1 MKRVLLLGAGLVSRP
16 LVADLTHRPDI
27 ALTVGDLD
35 RAKAEQVLGGA
46 EHGRAVAVSTDD
58 DAELAALV
66 AEADLVVSLLPYTL
80 HVKVA
85 KIAIAHRVPL
95 ITTSYV
101 SADMRA
107 LDGAARA
114 AGVLVLNEIG
124 LDPGLDHMS
133 AMRAI
138 RRIRD
143 DGSRLVSFRSC
154 CGGLPAPEAN
164 TNPWG
169 YKFSWSPRGVLAA
182 GLNAARWLE
191 DGRIV
196 DAPGDELFA
205 HVAAYDVPDVGRLE
219 VYPNRDATAYVAT
232 YGIEGVRT
240 MFRGTLRYPGWCET
254 LHAISRL
261 GLLDGG
267 MRAWRTGTTYDE
279 FMEAFAEPGSGPV
292 FERVA
297 ARAGISAEGAVVERL
312 RWAGLFSGQRIE
324 STKAAPIDVLC
335 GRLADCLAYAA
346 GERDMIVLRHE
357 FGVLDPRGRDTSR
370 LSTLV
375 AFGDPGGDSA
385 MARTVSLPASV
396 AARLI
401 LDGRIASTGVRI
413 PVDPEIYEPV
423 LDALEPMGIV
433 FRETRTAP

>member
-1 MKRVLLLGAGLVSRP
+1 MKRVLVLGAGLVSRP
-16 LVADLTHRPDI
+16 LVRHLAGFPDI
-27 ALTVGDLD
+27 ELTVGDLEV
-35 RAKAEQVLGGA
+35 AKASQVLGGIKR
-46 EHGRAVAVSTDD
+46 GRAVLASTSDQ
-58 DAELAALV
+58 AELSRLV
-66 AEADLVVSLLPYTL
+66 GEADLVVSLLPYTL
-80 HVKVA
+80 HVDVAKVA
-85 KIAIAHRVPL
+85 IARRVPL

-101 SADMRA
+101 SAEMRG
-107 LDGAARA
+107 LHGAAAA
-114 AGVLVLNEIG
+114 AGVLVLNEVG

-138 RRIRD
+138 RRLRD
-143 DGSRLVSFRSC
+143 AGSRLVSFRSC

-182 GLNAARWLE
+182 GRNSARWLE

-196 DAPGDELFA
+196 EVPGEKLFT
-205 HVAAYDVPDVGRLE
+205 HVSAYDVPEVGRLE
-219 VYPNRDATAYVAT
+219 VYPNRDAVAYVST

-254 LHAISRL
+254 LHAVSRL
-261 GLLDGG
+261 GLLDDAP
-267 MRAWRTGTTYDE
+267 RAWRSGTTHEE
-279 FMEAFAEPGSGPV
+279 FMEAVAVPGTGPALA
-292 FERVA
+292 RVA
-297 ARAGISAEGAVVERL
+297 ARLGIPADGAVMKRL
-312 RWAGLFSGQRIE
+312 VWAGMFSGTPIG
-324 STKAAPIDVLC
+324 STTVAPIDVLSD
-335 GRLADCLAYAA
+335 RLAASMAYTH

-357 FGVLDPRGRDTSR
+357 FGFLDEGGRPGNTVA
-370 LSTLV
+370 TLV
-375 AFGDPGGDSA
+375 AFGEPSGESA
-385 MARTVSLPASV
+385 MARTVSLPAAV

-423 LDALEPMGIV
+423 LNALEPMGIV

>member
-1 MKRVLLLGAGLVSRP
+1 MKRVLVLGAGLVSRP
-16 LVADLTHRPDI
+16 LVRHLTEWPDI
-27 ALTVGDLD
+27 ALTIGDLD
-35 RAKAEQVLGGA
+35 GAKASQVLGGN
-46 EHGRAVAVSTDD
+46 ERGRALTLSSGD
-58 DAELAALV
+58 DAGLARLV
-66 AEADLVVSLLPYTL
+66 GETDLVVSLLPYPL

-85 KIAIAHRVPL
+85 NLAIANRVPL

-101 SADMRA
+101 SAEMRA
-107 LDGAARA
+107 LDGAARK
-114 AGVLVLNEIG
+114 AGVLLLNEIG

-138 RRIRD
+138 QRLRD
-143 DGSRLVSFRSC
+143 DGFRLTSFRSC

-182 GLNAARWLE
+182 GRNAARWIE

-196 DAPGDELFA
+196 EVPGETLFT
-205 HVAAYDVPDVGRLE
+205 HVAPYDVSEVGRLE

-254 LHAISRL
+254 LHAVSRL
-261 GLLDGG
+261 GLLDDAPRGF
-267 MRAWRTGTTYDE
+267 RAGTTYDE
-279 FMEAFAEPGSGPV
+279 FMETFAVPGMGPV
-292 FERVA
+292 AERVA
-297 ARAGISAEGAVVERL
+297 ARAGIAADGAVMKRL
-312 RWAGLFSGQRIE
+312 LWAGLFSDRPLG
-324 STKAAPIDVLC
+324 STKVAPIDALC
-335 GRLADCLAYAA
+335 DRLTASMAYAP

-357 FGVLDPRGRDTSR
+357 FGVVDAFGRPGTHV
-370 LSTLV
+370 STLV
-375 AFGDPGGDSA
+375 AFGEPSGDSA
-385 MARTVSLPASV
+385 MARTVALPAAV
-396 AARLI
+396 AARLVV
-401 LDGRIASTGVRI
+401 DGRIASVGVRI

>member
-1 MKRVLLLGAGLVSRP
+1 MKQVLVLGAGLVSRP
-16 LVADLTHRPDI
+16 LVRHLAESPDV
-27 ALTVGDLD
+27 ALTVADLD
-35 RAKAEQVLGGA
+35 VAKAAQVLGGH
-46 EHGRAVAVSTDD
+46 ERGRAVATAADD
-58 DAELAALV
+58 DAGLAGLV
-66 AEADLVVSLLPYTL
+66 GGADLVVSLLPYTL

-85 KIAIAHRVPL
+85 KLAIARRVPL

-101 SADMRA
+101 SAEMRA
-107 LDGAARA
+107 LDGAARE
-114 AGVLVLNEIG
+114 AGVLLLNEIG

-138 RRIRD
+138 RGLRD
-143 DGSRLVSFRSC
+143 EGLRLVSFRSC

-182 GLNAARWLE
+182 GRNAARWIE

-196 DAPGDELFA
+196 DVPGEELFTR
-205 HVAAYDVPDVGRLE
+205 VAPYDVPEVGRLE

-232 YGIEGVRT
+232 YGIDGIST

-254 LHAISRL
+254 LHAVSRL
-261 GLLDGG
+261 GLLDDAPRSF
-267 MRAWRTGTTYDE
+267 RARTTYEE
-279 FMEAFAEPGSGPV
+279 FMEAFARPGPGPLAG
-292 FERVA
+292 RVA
-297 ARAGISAEGAVVERL
+297 ERLGLPADGAVMKRL
-312 RWAGLFSGQRIE
+312 LWAGLFSDRPLG
-324 STKAAPIDVLC
+324 STKMAPIDALC
-335 GRLADCLAYAA
+335 DRLKESMAYAQ

-357 FGVLDPRGRDTSR
+357 FGVVDASGRAWTR

-375 AFGDPGGDSA
+375 AFGEPSGESA
-385 MARTVSLPASV
+385 MARTVALPAAV

-401 LDGRIASTGVRI
+401 LDGRIASAGVRI
-413 PVDPEIYEPV
+413 PVDPGIYEPV
-423 LDALEPMGIV
+423 LRALEPMGIV

>member
-1 MKRVLLLGAGLVSRP
+1 MKRVLVLGAGLVSRP
-16 LVADLTHRPDI
+16 MVSYLAGFPDI
-27 ALTVGDLD
+27 ALTICDLD
-35 RAKAEQVLGGA
+35 GAKAAQVLSGA
-46 EHGRAVAVSTDD
+46 ERGRALAFSLDD
-58 DAELAALV
+58 DAALAALV
-66 AEADLVVSLLPYTL
+66 EQADLVVSLLPYTL

-85 KIAIAHRVPL
+85 KVAIASRVPL

-101 SADMRA
+101 SPEMRA
-107 LDGAARA
+107 LHGAAVS

-138 RRIRD
+138 KELRD
-143 DGSRLVSFRSC
+143 EGLRLVSFRSC

-164 TNPWG
+164 TNPWS

-196 DAPGDELFA
+196 ELPGEQLFT
-205 HVAAYDVPDVGRLE
+205 HVASYDVAGVGRLE
-219 VYPNRDATAYVAT
+219 VYPNRDATAYIAT

-254 LHAISRL
+254 LDAVSRL
-261 GLLDGG
+261 GLLDVAEREW
-267 MRAWRTGTTYDE
+267 RAGTTHGE
-279 FMEAFAEPGSGPV
+279 FMEAFAPKGSGAV
-292 FERVA
+292 DERVA
-297 ARAGISAEGAVVERL
+297 ARLGLSPHGAVMTRL
-312 RWAGLFSGQRIE
+312 RFAGLFSDTPLGNTQ
-324 STKAAPIDVLC
+324 AAPIDVLSA
-335 GRLADCLAYAA
+335 RLAESLAYAQ

-357 FGVLDPRGRDTSR
+357 FGFVDANGRAGTR
-370 LSTLV
+370 VETLV
-375 AFGDPGGDSA
+375 AFGGPSGDSA
-385 MARTVSLPASV
+385 MARTVSLPAAI

-401 LDGRIASTGVRI
+401 LHGHIASTGVRI
-413 PVDPEIYEPV
+413 PVDPEVYVPV

>member
-1 MKRVLLLGAGLVSRP
+1 MKRVLVLGAGLVSRP
-16 LVADLTHRPDI
+16 LVAHLSRWPDI

-35 RAKAEQVLGGA
+35 GEKAAHILDGSA
-46 EHGRAVAVSTDD
+46 HGRAVAVSTDD
-58 DAELAALV
+58 DAGVAVLV
-66 AEADLVVSLLPYTL
+66 ADADLVVSLLPYTL

-85 KIAIAHRVPL
+85 KLAIAHRVPL

-101 SADMRA
+101 SAEMRA
-107 LDGAARA
+107 LDDAARK
-114 AGVLVLNEIG
+114 AGVLILNEIG

-138 RRIRD
+138 RRLRD
-143 DGSRLVSFRSC
+143 EGSRLVSFRSC

-182 GLNAARWLE
+182 GSNAARWLE
-191 DGRIV
+191 DGRAV
-196 DAPGDELFA
+196 DVPGTELFA
-205 HVAAYDVPDVGRLE
+205 HAAAYDVAGVGRLE

-261 GLLDGG
+261 GLLDATVRPWKAG
-267 MRAWRTGTTYDE
+267 ATYAE
-279 FMEAFAEPGSGPV
+279 FMEAFAGPGPGPV
-292 FERVA
+292 LDRVA
-297 ARAGISAEGAVVERL
+297 ARAGIAVDGPVARRL
-312 RWAGLFSGQRIE
+312 VWAGLFSGRPLEQPR
-324 STKAAPIDVLC
+324 AAPIDVLC
-335 GRLADCLAYAA
+335 SRLADALAYAP
-346 GERDMIVLRHE
+346 GERDMVVLRHE
-357 FGVLDPRGRDTSR
+357 FGIVDAGGRDATR
-370 LSTLV
+370 VSTLV
-375 AFGDPGGDSA
+375 AFGDPSGDSA
-385 MARTVSLPASV
+385 MARTVSLPAAV

-401 LDGRIASTGVRI
+401 LDERIAAAGVRI
-413 PVDPEIYEPV
+413 PVDAEIYEPV